1 MKFSVHLAKLTLVV
15 FCSLLLLGAGIT
27 TVQAQVDR
35 VEKGNLVIEGIPEIP
50 ERIETRLQQYNNT
63 RSAGLSGW
71 LPGSDGMIIATRFG
85 EVSQLHVVEMPGGAR
100 QQITFFKEPVG
111 GAAICPDAGVNGFLF
126 GRDVGGSEFYQI
138 FFFDMADGSY
148 QMLTDGESRNG
159 GASWSNKGDKFA
171 YFTTTRNGTDWDIHV
186 MNVDD
191 LGTSKAVLEE
201 GGTWFPGGWSPDD
214 SKLMVVKY
222 ISAAESHPHIIDIAT
237 GELERINP
245 TDEQVAYG
253 DAVFSKDGKGIY
265 YSSDEDTEFQHL
277 RYYDFKSKKSKIL
290 TKDIPWDIGSIA
302 VSDDGSYLAFTV
314 NEGGIDKLH
323 VWDAKTMK
331 AIELPDIP
339 IGMVGGMEFTP
350 DGAHLGLT
358 LNTPSSTGDVYSLDL
373 AKGEVVRWTYSE
385 IGGLDSSTFVDPVLT
400 EYPTFDKVDGKQRMI
415 PCFYYKPKGEG
426 PHPVLIYIHGGPE
439 AQGRPYFS
447 ARFNYMINEMGI
459 AVLEPNVRGS
469 AGYGKSYLKL
479 DNGFKRED
487 SVKDIGA
494 LLDWIDEQP
503 ELDNTRVNVFGG
515 SYGGYMVLA
524 SMTHYNDRLKSGID
538 VVGISNFVTFLENT
552 QDYRR
557 DLRRVEYGDER
568 DEKMR
573 EHLIKI
579 SPTTNAT
586 KITKPL
592 FVIQGLND
600 PRVPVTE
607 SEQMVD
613 VIRETG
619 NTVWYLMAKD
629 EGHGFR
635 KKTNR
640 DYYAYSVILF
650 LEEYLLK

>member
-1 MKFSVHLAKLTLVV
+1 MRRTVSTGILFTFVISLA
-15 FCSLLLLGAGIT
+15 LLFGAGA
-27 TVQAQVDR
+27 VQAQVER

-50 ERIETRLQQYNNT
+50 ERIENRLQQYNNT

-71 LPGSDGMIIATRFG
+71 LPDGNGMIIATRFG
-85 EVSQLHVVEMPGGAR
+85 ETSQLHLVKMPGGAR
-100 QQITFFKEPVG
+100 QQITFFKEPVA
-111 GAAICPDAGVNGFLF
+111 GAAICPDANVNGFLF

-138 FFFDMADGSY
+138 FFYDMADGSH

-159 GASWSNKGDKFA
+159 GTSWSNKGDRFA
-171 YFTTTRNGTDWDIHV
+171 YFTTKRNGTDWDIHV
-186 MNVDD
+186 MDVND
-191 LGTSKAVLEE
+191 LGNSKAVLEE
-201 GGTWFPGGWSPDD
+201 GGTWFPGDWSPDD
-214 SKLMVVKY
+214 SKLMVIKY
-222 ISAAESHPHIIDIAT
+222 ISAAESHPHILDMAT
-237 GELERINP
+237 GELEQVNP
-245 TDEQVAYG
+245 TDEKVAYG
-253 DAVFSKDGKGIY
+253 DAAFSKDGKGIY
-265 YSSDEDTEFQHL
+265 YSSDEGTEFQHL
-277 RYYDFKSKKSKIL
+277 RYYDMKTQKSKIL
-290 TKDIPWDIGSIA
+290 TEDIPWDVESIA
-302 VSDDGSYLAFTV
+302 VSDDGKHLAFTV
-314 NEGGIDKLH
+314 NEGGVDKLH
-323 VWDAKTMK
+323 VWDTATMRPV
-331 AIELPDIP
+331 ELPDIP
-339 IGMVGGMEFTP
+339 LGMVSGLNFTP
-350 DGAHLGLT
+350 DGKHLGMT
-358 LNTPSSTGDVYSLDL
+358 LATPRTTGDVFALDL
-373 AKGEVVRWTYSE
+373 EKGKVVRWTYSE
-385 IGGLDSSTFVDPVLT
+385 IGGLDSEGFVEPTLF
-400 EYPTFDKVDGKQRMI
+400 EYPTFDKVDGKPRMI

-447 ARFNYMINEMGI
+447 ARFQYMINEMGI
-459 AVLEPNVRGS
+459 AILEPNVRGS

-503 ELDNTRVNVFGG
+503 DLDNTRLNVFGG

-579 SPTTNAT
+579 SPTTNAH

-607 SEQMVD
+607 SEQMVE
-613 VIRETG
+613 VIRENG
-619 NTVWYLMAKD
+619 SPVWYLMAKD

-640 DYYAYSVILF
+640 DYYAHSVILF
-650 LEEYLLK
+650 LEEHLLK